1 MPAVEKRRPGL
12 PSAQLPVI
20 AGFAIVILLMLAVAA
35 IGVVHLRLLND
46 RLTGS
51 VARQHQKSELTL
63 AMRTLHESRYQSILL
78 ASRLD
83 EAQARAEQRR
93 RFSTT
98 ARDFAAL
105 RARFLALP
113 LDDSESAAWGEVRK
127 EQEDIET
134 LAYTA
139 FDLLQANSLEQA
151 RRLIRAEIK
160 PHESHLMSQWNQLV
174 DMQRLR
180 NLAALD
186 QAASASEHALRLAFA
201 LSTLALL
208 LAFAVAVFV
217 VRVSRRLE
225 RDLFQERERAIVTL
239 RSLGDAVIRFDAARH
254 IAYLSPIAET
264 LLGMEEA
271 RSTHLPVGE
280 VLHLFE
286 RESRADLT
294 TRLLD
299 EVLAGRTYTL
309 PPPACLLSSQGME
322 YEVEG
327 KASCIHDPKGGISGG
342 ILVMSDV
349 SEARELQRKLL
360 WQSDHDAL
368 TGLGNR
374 YALEESLARAL
385 GERRAAE
392 VSASLLLISLEP
404 LKRVRSKAGQ
414 ACCDELVLQ
423 VALLLHARMREA
435 DFLARMS
442 EDEFAVVLQPCPDE
456 MRVAER
462 IRDDVMALR
471 LPWEGNTYQTGV
483 HVGVVRLSGQ
493 TREDSLAAA
502 YAALREAESLGAGS
516 VVHQAVQDDR
526 AEAITHACPEAVHPL
541 SGEGELTTE
550 KLT

>member
-1 MPAVEKRRPGL
+1 MPAVEKRKSGL
-12 PSAQLPVI
+12 LSAQFPVI

-35 IGVVHLRLLND
+35 TGVVHLRLLNGQ
-46 RLTGS
+46 LTGI
-51 VARQHQKSELTL
+51 VARQHQKSELTVS
-63 AMRTLHESRYQSILL
+63 MRTLHEARYQGLLL

-93 RFSTT
+93 RFTVS

-105 RARFLALP
+105 RERYISLP
-113 LDDSESAAWGEVRK
+113 LDDLESAAWGEVRK
-127 EQEDIET
+127 QQEGIET
-134 LAYTA
+134 LANTA

-151 RRLIRAEIK
+151 RHLIRAEIK
-160 PHESHLMSQWNQLV
+160 PRESHLMNQWNHLV
-174 DMQRLR
+174 DMQRYR
-180 NLAALD
+180 KLAALD
-186 QAASASEHALRLAFA
+186 QAASASEHALRLAFV

-217 VRVSRRLE
+217 IRVSRRLE

-254 IAYLSPIAET
+254 IAYLNPIAET
-264 LLGMEEA
+264 LLGMEET
-271 RSTHLPVGE
+271 RSTNLPVGE

-299 EVLAGRTYTL
+299 EVLAGRTYIL
-309 PPPACLLSSQGME
+309 PPPACLLSSLGME
-322 YEVEG
+322 YELEG
-327 KASCIHDPKGGISGG
+327 KASCIHDLKGGISGG

-385 GERRAAE
+385 GERRAAG
-392 VSASLLLISLEP
+392 VSGSLLLISLEP
-404 LKRVRSKAGQ
+404 LKRVRIKAGQ
-414 ACCDELVLQ
+414 ACSNELVFQ
-423 VALLLHARMREA
+423 VALLLHARMRES

-456 MRVAER
+456 MRIAER
-462 IRDDVMALR
+462 IRDDVMAFR
-471 LPWEGNTYQTGV
+471 LLWEGNTYQIGV

-493 TREDSLAAA
+493 TREDSLTAA
-502 YAALREAESLGAGS
+502 YAALREAESQGAGS

-526 AEAITHACPEAVHPL
+526 I
-541 SGEGELTTE
+541 GEDTNTEPTRHGVQLTLEEMT
-550 KLT
+550 